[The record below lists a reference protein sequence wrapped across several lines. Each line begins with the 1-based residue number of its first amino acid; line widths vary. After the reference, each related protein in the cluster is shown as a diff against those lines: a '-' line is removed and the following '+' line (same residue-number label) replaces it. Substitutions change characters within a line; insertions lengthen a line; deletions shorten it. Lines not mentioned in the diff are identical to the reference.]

1 MIKKLAGS
9 VREYKK
15 LAILAPIFVFLEVVL
30 DTLIPYYMAKL
41 IDNGVEKGDMNY
53 ILKVGIFLVVL
64 TAVALLCGALS
75 AKFASVAS
83 TGFAKNLRHDMFY
96 NLQEYSFEN
105 IDRIST
111 GSIITRLT
119 TDVSRVQQSF
129 QMIIRIAVR
138 SPLNL
143 ICALVMAFK
152 IDSKLSL
159 IFLIAIPILG
169 VTISFIAMKAHPIL
183 KAVFKIYDKLN
194 TFVQENLYGVRV
206 VKSFVREDYQTNKF
220 KEISQS
226 IYEGFISAEKIFA
239 FNAPT
244 MQLVVNSCML
254 LLSWFGA
261 KFIVAGEMTTGNL
274 TSLLSYTMQILSAL
288 MMFSMVFVMVTMSRA
303 SGERIVEVLE
313 EKPTITDCENP
324 VYEVKDGSI
333 KFDNVNFSYSNDMN
347 RLSLKD
353 INLEIKSG
361 ETIGILGG
369 TGSSKSTLVQLISR
383 LYDVTSGSVKVG
395 GIDVREYD
403 IPTLRDS
410 VSVVLQKNVLFS
422 GTINENLR
430 WGNPDATEEEII
442 HACKLAQ
449 AHDFIESFP
458 DKYETY
464 IEQGGSNVSGGQKQ
478 RLCIAR
484 ALLKKPKILI
494 LDDST
499 SAVDAMTD
507 SLIRKAF
514 REYIP
519 ETTKLIIAQ
528 RINSISD
535 ADRIIVMNEG
545 KVDAFGTHEE
555 LLATNEIYQQVYNS
569 QMQGGTK

>member
-1 MIKKLAGS
+1 M
-9 VREYKK
+9 RE
-15 LAILAPIFVFLEVVL
+15 EHR
-30 DTLIPYYMAKL
+30 
-41 IDNGVEKGDMNY
+41 NE
-53 ILKVGIFLVVL
+53 
-64 TAVALLCGALS
+64 
-75 AKFASVAS
+75 
-83 TGFAKNLRHDMFY
+83 
-96 NLQEYSFEN
+96 Q
-105 IDRIST
+105 
-111 GSIITRLT
+111 
-119 TDVSRVQQSF
+119 
-129 QMIIRIAVR
+129 
-138 SPLNL
+138 
-143 ICALVMAFK
+143 
-152 IDSKLSL
+152 
-159 IFLIAIPILG
+159 
-169 VTISFIAMKAHPIL
+169 
-183 KAVFKIYDKLN
+183 
-194 TFVQENLYGVRV
+194 
-206 VKSFVREDYQTNKF
+206 F
-220 KEISQS
+220 KEISQT
-226 IYEGFISAEKIFA
+226 IHDGFIKADKIFA

-244 MQLVVNSCML
+244 MQMVVNSCTL

-261 KFIVAGEMTTGNL
+261 KFIVAGNMTTGNL

-303 SGERIVEVLE
+303 SAERIVEVLD
-313 EKPTITDCENP
+313 EKPTITNCENP
-324 VYEVKDGSI
+324 IHEVKDGSI
-333 KFDNVNFSYSNDMN
+333 KFDNVNFSYSNDIN

-353 INLEIKSG
+353 VNLEIKSG

-383 LYDVTSGSVKVG
+383 LYDATSGSIEVG

-403 IPTLRDS
+403 IEILRDA

-430 WGNPDATEEEII
+430 WGNPDATQEEII

-449 AHDFIESFP
+449 AHDFIEAFP

-464 IEQGGSNVSGGQKQ
+464 IEQGGSNVSGGQRQ

-507 SLIRKAF
+507 ALIRKAF
-514 REYIP
+514 REEIP
-519 ETTKLIIAQ
+519 NTTKLIIAQ

-535 ADRIIVMNEG
+535 ADKIIVMNEG

-555 LLATNEIYQQVYNS
+555 LMASNEIYQQVYNS

>member
-1 MIKKLAGS
+1 MIKRLAGS
-9 VREYKK
+9 VREYKTS
-15 LAILAPIFVFLEVVL
+15 AILAPVFTILEIIL

-41 IDNGVEKGDMNY
+41 IDNGVETGDMNY
-53 ILKVGIFLVVL
+53 VVKVGCFLVVL
-64 TAVALLCGALS
+64 TAVALFCGAIS

-96 NLQEYSFEN
+96 NIQEYSFEN
-105 IDRIST
+105 IDKIST

-119 TDVSRVQQSF
+119 TDVTRVQQSF
-129 QMIIRIAVR
+129 QMLIRIAVR
-138 SPLNL
+138 SPFNL
-143 ICALVMAFK
+143 ICAMVMALK
-152 IDSKLSL
+152 INSKLSL
-159 IFLIAIPILG
+159 IFLCAIPVLG
-169 VTISFIAMKAHPIL
+169 FAITFISMKAHPIL
-183 KAVFKIYDKLN
+183 KKVFKIYDKLN
-194 TFVQENLYGVRV
+194 TFVQENLYGIRV
-206 VKSFVREDYQTNKF
+206 VKSYVREEHRNEQF
-220 KEISQS
+220 KEISQT
-226 IYEGFISAEKIFA
+226 IHDGFIKADKIFA

-244 MQLVVNSCML
+244 MQMVVNSCTL

-261 KFIVAGEMTTGNL
+261 KFIVAGNMTTGNL

-303 SGERIVEVLE
+303 SAERIVEVLD
-313 EKPTITDCENP
+313 EKPTITNCENP
-324 VYEVKDGSI
+324 IHEVKDGSI
-333 KFDNVNFSYSNDMN
+333 KFDNVNFSYSNDIN

-353 INLEIKSG
+353 VNLEIKSG

-383 LYDVTSGSVKVG
+383 LYDATSGSIEVG

-403 IPTLRDS
+403 IEILRDA

-430 WGNPDATEEEII
+430 WGNPDATQEEII

-449 AHDFIESFP
+449 AHDFIEAFP

-464 IEQGGSNVSGGQKQ
+464 IEQGGSNVSGGQRQ

-507 SLIRKAF
+507 ALIRKAF
-514 REYIP
+514 REEIP
-519 ETTKLIIAQ
+519 NTTKLIIAQ

-535 ADRIIVMNEG
+535 ADKIIVMNEG

-555 LLATNEIYQQVYNS
+555 LMASNEIYQQVYNS